1 MLSMFLYVILSHESG
16 EVMSLIKH
24 SFRML
29 KNEHSPQNSIDMK
42 KISLILISATL
53 AIGCSLLTSCSKDDK
68 NSDPSVSIIKSE
80 PTEIHANGILSIL
93 AAASDPDGDEITFSY
108 EVSGGE
114 IRGAGTLVFW
124 TLPSTA
130 GEHKI
135 IVKADDGN
143 GGKSSY
149 EKKVTALAPTTQIS
163 GVAEMQDTGA
173 DLKDAKV
180 FLFNV
185 YPTTGTPFKNFV
197 VTGSGAR
204 VVFNL
209 TGFEAGDYYI
219 LLWKDV
225 DKNGAASVGD
235 LIGWYGDGN
244 YLSPNYFKIQVSE
257 GQTFCCEEFKTYIA
271 Y

>member
-1 MLSMFLYVILSHESG
+1 M
-16 EVMSLIKH
+16 
-24 SFRML
+24 
-29 KNEHSPQNSIDMK
+29 
-42 KISLILISATL
+42 
-53 AIGCSLLTSCSKDDK
+53 AIGCSLLSSCSKDDK
-68 NSDPSVSIIKSE
+68 NSDPSVSILKTE

-93 AAASDPDGDEITFSY
+93 SAASDPDGDNITYSY

-114 IRGAGTLVFW
+114 ITGAGTLVFW

-130 GEHKI
+130 GEHTI
-135 IVKADDGN
+135 TVKADDGN
-143 GGKSSY
+143 GGKASF
-149 EKKVTALAPTTQIS
+149 EKKVTALAPATQIS
-163 GVAEMQDTGA
+163 GIAEMQDLGA

-185 YPTTGTPFKNFV
+185 YPSTGNPFKNYV

-225 DKNGAASVGD
+225 DKNGSASVGD

-244 YLSPNYFKIQVSE
+244 YRSPNYFKIQVSE
-257 GQTFCCEEFKTYIA
+257 GQTFCCDQFKTYIA
-271 Y
+271 F